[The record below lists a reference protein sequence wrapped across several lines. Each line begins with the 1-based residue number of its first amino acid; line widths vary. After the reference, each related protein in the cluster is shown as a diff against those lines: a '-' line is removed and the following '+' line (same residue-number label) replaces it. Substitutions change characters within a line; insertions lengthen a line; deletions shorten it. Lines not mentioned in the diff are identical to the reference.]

1 MYENNK
7 NLLHKNYIM
16 EMLTTVEVNK
26 KLNIPSLFLYYLI
39 NRGKIY
45 SPDKK
50 SNRTVWTLR
59 LIDQLRNIVNQ
70 KYISKN
76 QKIILSCKTA
86 GINNRRYLGNK
97 YKLLPYLN
105 TIESFEKFHNQVI
118 NIPRDSF
125 SDRNLKKLQV
135 WSSYLLLIEEIF
147 PKNGTNYLK
156 MIELISQQIKNW
168 NFPKQYRDKKDVE
181 IRYFKFDN
189 NIKNHY

>member
-1 MYENNK
+1 
-7 NLLHKNYIM
+7 
-16 EMLTTVEVNK
+16 MLTTVEVNK

-156 MIELISQQIKNW
+156 MIELISQQIKNG
-168 NFPKQYRDKKDVE
+168 NFPKQYRDKDVE